1 MFCACPF
8 NEITRVAFSRT
19 IEHEY
24 NFECRTV
31 HGFLHSAVVRI
42 GSEDKPWKEPTL
54 DEDSPPACMEC
65 WEISKCFP
73 LTFANL
79 IEQYESGVATIAM
92 AVDTSRLALQRRA
105 RTGQQSQTPRSSTSS
120 VHEAHLRYVDVGR
133 SYVFMNEAELRQ
145 AAKKGRLPS
154 GCLDGIPRLM
164 LPSEADPTEL
174 EITYLLK
181 DPADPHRRGRIG
193 HRLGVDMQ
201 AEFMPSQPCLWPGQA
216 EMFMDDKMM
225 EWSGSK
231 SYNKDQPET
240 HIGICSVERR
250 QWKHLKTV
258 DQFVSSIDSSTPKKN
273 RVASN
278 GIDDLEV
285 DDDASLEC
293 SSSHGAA
300 RSGSAAS
307 LGQTSSSLRGAFGS
321 TSAGAK
327 KSLRSPMAASAGTR
341 STSAGSPREPRSADE
356 AAAEDTEELDL
367 GAEAGDEV
375 PIVIA
380 VQHSSVVSVAGSA
393 KDVEE
398 DAKLLRGDA
407 SGVGSLGVLRQLF
420 LVHDTCRSYTCS
432 QNTRS

>member
-1 MFCACPF
+1 
-8 NEITRVAFSRT
+8 
-19 IEHEY
+19 
-24 NFECRTV
+24 
-31 HGFLHSAVVRI
+31 
-42 GSEDKPWKEPTL
+42 
-54 DEDSPPACMEC
+54 
-65 WEISKCFP
+65 
-73 LTFANL
+73 
-79 IEQYESGVATIAM
+79 
-92 AVDTSRLALQRRA
+92 
-105 RTGQQSQTPRSSTSS
+105 
-120 VHEAHLRYVDVGR
+120 
-133 SYVFMNEAELRQ
+133 
-145 AAKKGRLPS
+145 
-154 GCLDGIPRLM
+154 
-164 LPSEADPTEL
+164 
-174 EITYLLK
+174 
-181 DPADPHRRGRIG
+181 
-193 HRLGVDMQ
+193 
-201 AEFMPSQPCLWPGQA
+201 
-216 EMFMDDKMM
+216 MFMDDKMM
-225 EWSGSK
+225 GWSGSP
-231 SYNKDQPET
+231 SHNKDQPET

-327 KSLRSPMAASAGTR
+327 KSSRSPMAASAGTL
-341 STSAGSPREPRSADE
+341 STSAGSPREPPSADE

-407 SGVGSLGVLRQLF
+407 SGVGSLGVLRQWF
-420 LVHDTCRSYTCS
+420 GPRYMSVIHMFAEYTFVS
-432 QNTRS
+432 VR